1 MPRGGKRGH
10 AASGRASVPL
20 TFSTDKDGCA
30 KMEASRHR
38 SEVLIVRLRPLALVS
53 TVAAA
58 ALVLTGCS
66 GDPEGAKTPKPS
78 STAADC
84 LVDAKPGAGSEAIK
98 VTGEGLDAKIEVPKG
113 TEFADVE
120 RTILKK
126 GDGEEVHAG
135 DFISIR
141 YQVVE
146 ADTNKVIETSE
157 RGADGVL
164 PMLLDPANAQR
175 QIVDSTQSPV
185 FIAAAECAP
194 LGSDLVLA
202 LPGQQGQS
210 AVVIYMQTLEALPT
224 TATGEPTEAPTGMAT
239 VKLGKDGAP
248 SVSIPSGDAPKETVI
263 GLLKQGDGPKVG
275 AGDLV
280 TVQYSGVKWSDGT
293 EFDSSW
299 SREAVPSQF
308 QTTGV
313 VTGFRKAL
321 EGQQVGSQVL
331 VEIPP
336 AEGYGASD
344 GHELQKESLVFVVD
358 ILGTT
363 PLLTAPAE

>member
-1 MPRGGKRGH
+1 M
-10 AASGRASVPL
+10 
-20 TFSTDKDGCA
+20 
-30 KMEASRHR
+30 
-38 SEVLIVRLRPLALVS
+38 RLRPLALLS
-53 TVAAA
+53 TVAVSAV
-58 ALVLTGCS
+58 VLAGCAGS
-66 GDPEGAKTPKPS
+66 PEGAETPSPTS
-78 STAADC
+78 SAAAEC
-84 LVDAKPGAGSEAIK
+84 LVDAKPGAGSDAIT
-98 VTGEGLDAKIEVPKG
+98 VTGEGLDAKIEVPEG
-113 TEFADVE
+113 TEFDGVQ

-126 GDGEEVHAG
+126 GDGDEVHAG

-146 ADTNKVIETSE
+146 ADTNTVVETSE

-194 LGSDLVLA
+194 LGSEMVLA
-202 LPGQQGQS
+202 LPGQEGQG
-210 AVVIYMQTLEALPT
+210 AIVVYMQTLEELPT
-224 TATGEPTEAPTGMAT
+224 TASGDDVDAPADMAT
-239 VKLGKDGAP
+239 VKLAKDGAP
-248 SVSIPSGDAPKETVI
+248 EVSIPGDDAPAETVI
-263 GLLKQGDGPKVG
+263 GVLKQGDGPKVG
-275 AGDLV
+275 EGDLV
-280 TVQYSGVKWSDGT
+280 TVQYLGVKWSDGT

-336 AEGYGASD
+336 AEGYGASE
-344 GHELQKESLVFVVD
+344 GHELEKETLVFVVD